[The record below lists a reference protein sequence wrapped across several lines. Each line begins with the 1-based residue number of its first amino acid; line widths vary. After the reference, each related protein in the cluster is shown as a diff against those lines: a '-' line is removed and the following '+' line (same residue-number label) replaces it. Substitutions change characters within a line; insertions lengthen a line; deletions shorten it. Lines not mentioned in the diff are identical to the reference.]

1 MKKET
6 HRYLFCKDHFG
17 GSRTDVLIKLILV
30 FFIAL
35 LSFSVGTY
43 VGKQF
48 SDSEHKLSHLK
59 AEYSSTQASESSHAD
74 HPRVLTESDIENLA
88 DEFIAEE
95 IVEPS
100 TMDLEMGGESERLPA
115 SSDEDGEVE
124 KTVEYQGE
132 NPFDQNQEVS
142 NPPIEKVDLPRSY
155 TVQIASYENSENA
168 IQHVNELKEKEYD
181 AMIMQA
187 EINNTTWYRVTLG
200 LFPQRGEA
208 LQFMKKVKAD
218 LNLENALIQ
227 TVFAKPQ

>member
-6 HRYLFCKDHFG
+6 HAFSKTYFG
-17 GSRTDVLIKLILV
+17 GSRTDVLIKLTLV

-48 SDSEHKLSHLK
+48 SDSEYKLSQIK
-59 AEYSSTQASESSHAD
+59 AEYSSTQASEDSHVG
-74 HPRVLTESDIENLA
+74 HPKVLTESDIESLA

-100 TMDLEMGGESERLPA
+100 TIDLEMGVKGERLPA
-115 SSDEDGEVE
+115 AADKNEGVE
-124 KTVEYQGE
+124 NAEPQEE

-142 NPPIEKVDLPRSY
+142 DSPVEKINWPRSY
-155 TVQIASYENSENA
+155 TVQIASYDNSENA
-168 IQHVNELKEKEYD
+168 IQHVSELKEKEYD

-187 EINNTTWYRVTLG
+187 EINNKTWYRVTLG
-200 LFPQRGEA
+200 LFPGRGEA
-208 LQFMKKVKAD
+208 SQFMRKVKAD

>member
-1 MKKET
+1 MKKEN
-6 HRYLFCKDHFG
+6 HRYSLYKGHFG

-48 SDSEHKLSHLK
+48 SDSEYKLSELQ
-59 AEYSSTQASESSHAD
+59 AEYNSTQASESSHVG
-74 HPRVLTESDIENLA
+74 HPKVLTESDIESLA

-100 TMDLEMGGESERLPA
+100 TIDLEMEGENERLPA
-115 SSDEDGEVE
+115 ATDKNEGVE
-124 KTVEYQGE
+124 KTEHQEE
-132 NPFDQNQEVS
+132 NPFDQSQEIS
-142 NPPIEKVDLPRSY
+142 NTSVEKIDLPRSY

-187 EINNTTWYRVTLG
+187 EINNKTWYRVTLG
-200 LFPQRGEA
+200 LFPERGEA
-208 LQFMKKVKAD
+208 SQFMKKVKVE
-218 LNLENALIQ
+218 LNLESALIQ
-227 TVFAKPQ
+227 TVFARSQ